1 MPEQEPGFSVD
12 GRIYPVP
19 AIDTFTFDELET
31 LHRYCGLT
39 INDWGRRYT
48 PDGAKVWEDGT
59 NHPGFQMSLVH
70 IAYRRGNPDIPNDT
84 VAELVRSLV
93 WLDVVEPLL
102 VTEEDATP
110 LSESMTKP
118 ETPSDSSPSTRNDS
132 TEDENRLSGKSSP
145 TGSGT
150 DASQDAP
157 TGTSESDTSST
168 PAHLK
173 QVV

>member
-48 PDGAKVWEDGT
+48 PDGAKVWEAGT

-70 IAYRRGNPDIPNDT
+70 IAYRRGNPAIPNDT
-84 VAELVRSLV
+84 VAELVRTLV

-102 VTEEDATP
+102 VAEDEAAP
-110 LSESMTKP
+110 LAESTSEP
-118 ETPSDSSPSTRNDS
+118 ETPSDNSPSSKNGS
-132 TEDENRLSGKSSP
+132 TEDERKRSGKNSQ
-145 TGSGT
+145 TGSET
-150 DASQDAP
+150 DASPEGP
-157 TGTSESDTSST
+157 TGTSGSDTSST
-168 PAHLK
+168 PAPLK

>member
-48 PDGAKVWEDGT
+48 PDGAKVWEAGT

-70 IAYRRGNPDIPNDT
+70 IAYRRGNPAIPNDT
-84 VAELVRSLV
+84 VAELVRTLV

-102 VTEEDATP
+102 VAEDEAAP
-110 LSESMTKP
+110 LAESTSEP
-118 ETPSDSSPSTRNDS
+118 ETPSDNSPSSKNGS
-132 TEDENRLSGKSSP
+132 TEDESKPSGRSSP
-145 TGSGT
+145 TDSET
-150 DASQDAP
+150 DVTPDGP
-157 TGTSESDTSST
+157 TGTSGSDTSST
-168 PAHLK
+168 PVPLK

>member
-48 PDGAKVWEDGT
+48 PDGAKVWEAGT

-70 IAYRRGNPDIPNDT
+70 IAYRRGNADVPNDT
-84 VAELVRSLV
+84 VSELVRSLV

-102 VTEEDATP
+102 VTEDEPAP
-110 LSESMTKP
+110 LSESTSEPEKP
-118 ETPSDSSPSTRNDS
+118 SGSSPKSSPGS
-132 TEDENRLSGKSSP
+132 TEDERKPSGTSSP
-145 TGSGT
+145 TGSET
-150 DASQDAP
+150 DADQDAP
-157 TGTSESDTSST
+157 IGTSGSDTSVT
-168 PAHLK
+168 PAQLK
-173 QVV
+173 RVV